1 MNPEIHERLPFDQYR
16 QLPGYHATALKW
28 ALESALEYQHYEL
41 NGLDDSDTLREGRA
55 GHTAV
60 LEPQRFLADYAQYE
74 TVREDGTKRIRSGKE
89 WNDFKAA
96 NVGKTIL
103 TPAQYALAC
112 RIRDVVRDHPV
123 AGPLVKCQGHNE
135 LSLRWTNKR
144 TGAVCKSRL
153 DRVTPTAIIEIKL
166 THDISPR
173 VFGNTAAKF
182 RYHLQAA
189 MQRDA
194 AEACGL
200 GRLPHKIIAIRTAK
214 NKPLDT
220 VVYDVGDDLIGQ
232 GQEDYER
239 AIDIVQECREKQLWP
254 GVATER
260 AISLFLPAWS
270 TADTEADA
278 VSEAMAIDLGSESI
292 Q

>member
-1 MNPEIHERLPFDQYR
+1 MSFEIYERLPFDKYR
-16 QLPGYHATALKW
+16 QLPGYHSTALKW
-28 ALESALEYQHYEL
+28 ALESPLEYQHYEL
-41 NGLDDSDTLREGRA
+41 NGLEDSDTLREGRA
-55 GHTAV
+55 GHTMC
-60 LEPQRFLADYAQYE
+60 LEPHRGLAEYVQYE

-89 WNDFKAA
+89 WKEFQAA

-103 TPAQYALAC
+103 TPAQYEAAC

-123 AGPLVKCQGHNE
+123 AGPLVKGPGKNE

-153 DRVTPTAIIEIKL
+153 DRVTPTAIVEIKL
-166 THDISPR
+166 THDIGPR
-173 VFGNTAAKF
+173 MFGNTAAKY

-189 MQRDA
+189 MQRDG

-200 GRLPHKIIAIRTAK
+200 GRLAHKIVAIRSAK
-214 NKPLDT
+214 NKPLD
-220 VVYDVGDDLIGQ
+220 VVVFDVGEDLLGQ
-232 GQEDYER
+232 GQDDYER
-239 AIDIVQECREKQLWP
+239 AIDIVQECRKKQQWP

-260 AISLFLPAWS
+260 AIQLFLPAWS
-270 TADTEADA
+270 MPGEDEMS
-278 VSEAMAIDLGSESI
+278 SEPIDFGAEVI